1 VIFELGEMAGAPVD
15 AATGEAESLLGRR
28 VGASDTT
35 VGIKLGAVVPVTVA
49 VVGVVAVRVAV
60 VAVGVVPVLG
70 GRVSLVMGE
79 LLTGEGVT
87 GLAVGASDGDA
98 DTGA

>member
-1 VIFELGEMAGAPVD
+1 VKPVLAFAGR
-15 AATGEAESLLGRR
+15 TGAEHR
-28 VGASDTT
+28 
-35 VGIKLGAVVPVTVA
+35 VVPVPETGA
-49 VVGVVAVRVAV
+49 LLA
-60 VAVGVVPVLG
+60 G

-79 LLTGEGVT
+79 LVTGEGVT